1 MKRAHLATDQELI
14 VQYLRGKELALERL
28 IHRHKDKVFSSI
40 YMTVRDTVLA
50 EDIFQDTFIKVV
62 DTLRNGKYD
71 EQGKF
76 LPWVIRIG
84 HNLCLDHFRRVK
96 RAPKITDSD
105 GNDIFNVLKFSDINN
120 AEDKLIYEQ
129 HANKLRALVDL
140 LPEEQREVIV
150 MRHYLNF
157 SFKEIADMTGVS
169 INTSLGRMR
178 YGLLRLRKM
187 IEEKQIQF

>member
-1 MKRAHLATDQELI
+1 MKSAHLATDQELI
-14 VQYLRGKELALERL
+14 VQYLGGKELSLERL
-28 IHRHKDKVFSSI
+28 IHRHKTKVFSSI

-105 GNDIFNVLKFSDINN
+105 GNDIFNVLQFSDVNN

-140 LPEEQREVIV
+140 LPDEQREVIV

-178 YGLLRLRKM
+178 YGLLRLRKF

>member
-1 MKRAHLATDQELI
+1 
-14 VQYLRGKELALERL
+14 
-28 IHRHKDKVFSSI
+28 
-40 YMTVRDTVLA
+40 
-50 EDIFQDTFIKVV
+50 
-62 DTLRNGKYD
+62 
-71 EQGKF
+71 

-105 GNDIFNVLKFSDINN
+105 GNDIFNVLKFSDANN

-129 HANKLRALVDL
+129 HSNKLRALVDL

-157 SFKEIADMTGVS
+157 SFKEIAEMTGVS

-187 IEEKQIQF
+187 IDEKQIQF